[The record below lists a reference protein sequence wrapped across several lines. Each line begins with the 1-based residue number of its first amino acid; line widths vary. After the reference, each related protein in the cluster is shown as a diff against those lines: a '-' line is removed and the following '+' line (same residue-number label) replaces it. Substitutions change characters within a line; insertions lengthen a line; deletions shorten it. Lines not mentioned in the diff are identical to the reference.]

1 MISAIRSKKKKCLA
15 NKNATEMKKI
25 ITSSLIFSLVL
36 FASCSKVVETEVVS
50 EEPSEVVVNEPKETL
65 NLKVTFGLN
74 NETKAQFSDELG
86 IVWQEGDVVRWEG
99 NTGNTTSTLELGGI
113 SNEGHSAT
121 FDFEIPG
128 ITGQSPQGVFRYNW
142 SSANQSEWNF
152 GNNERQITEPTLTYV
167 GEESI
172 SYTQAEAGVMNKS
185 FLFMHSSTSWETI
198 AQSATASNPTH
209 VEMKILGSIFR
220 ILPYTKDY
228 NDEAVQSVTLQP
240 RNSSDALGG
249 LVFYNYGGDEYLDQN
264 QKKYNWY
271 KKATVTLG
279 TPFELTSVSD
289 RESSKGI
296 YFSVPATNSPIH
308 GYTISIT
315 TDKAR
320 YTYSTTSDLNVNED
334 VVKNIYV
341 KLDAAHRLASSAKEI
356 AYEGGLST
364 DPTVIE
370 RDYHSCSNVGFTYW
384 QAILYNFN
392 GSRVDGMLSAAS
404 YPEYYAPTVT
414 ITNDSDGTPATWVN
428 LYYRDKNEWLAYD
441 LTENTGETVRKATAV
456 LTYPN
461 VGDNRIR
468 VGFESRTIKFTQTG
482 NVVVTPEL
490 ANLSTTAVTS
500 DRNVVTATLKLRTG
514 GGAYL
519 TGDDYDTFAS
529 AVSLNIT
536 PSTASVSRDGTTLNI
551 VIPKNF
557 TTSPIDY
564 TLTADLEGRQSSET
578 IAQAAGAKNYTK
590 VFTWDYDS
598 WQSAGEGRGNRL
610 FQRTSISASG
620 FTQTPDAQG
629 RGAWMLVM
637 NNFKDIS
644 TGLYPEEGDKPEI
657 VKFVFDL
664 SDSEYDDLVS
674 WIPLTV
680 SYVGTQVFITLTDVL
695 ENTGTYRQFHSF
707 AKTKDYEDFVEVIIS
722 QRGADSATPVSEWS
736 NVSSF
741 ECVKQYWAGTTA
753 PAIDLSNTNSFTIT
767 APAVKTWGGDWSAQ
781 NFILINGPKPVS
793 AKSYT
798 LSFDINSDSSSGIIL
813 KLAEWNGSSD
823 VGEFFFR
830 PGGSNNVVAG
840 KTFAFSQD
848 FAGQDRDNF
857 VLIID
862 LGNCDAGSSWTFSN
876 FDLKYK

>member
-1 MISAIRSKKKKCLA
+1 
-15 NKNATEMKKI
+15 MKKS
-25 ITSSLIFSLVL
+25 ITAAFLTGLIM
-36 FASCSKVVETEVVS
+36 FASCSKVVEDEIIPEGPGTADQESVENNNPDQTV
-50 EEPSEVVVNEPKETL
+50 K
-65 NLKVTFGLN
+65 LKVTFGLSG
-74 NETKAQFSDELG
+74 ETKAQFSDELG
-86 IVWQEGDVVRWEG
+86 VVWQEGDVVRWEG
-99 NTGNTTSTLELGGI
+99 NTGNTTATLELAGI

-128 ITGQSPQGVFRYNW
+128 ITGQSPKGVFRYNW

-167 GEESI
+167 GEKSI
-172 SYTQAEAGVMNKS
+172 SYTQTEAGVMNKS

-198 AQSATASNPTH
+198 PQAATASNPTQ

-220 ILPYTKDY
+220 VLPYTVDY
-228 NDEAVQSVTLQP
+228 NDEKVLSVTLQP
-240 RNSSDALGG
+240 RNPSDALGG
-249 LVFYNYGGDEYLDQN
+249 LVFYDYGGNVYLDQN

-279 TPFELTSVSD
+279 TPFDLTSVTG
-289 RESSKGI
+289 REKSKGI
-296 YFSVPATNSPIH
+296 YFSVPATNSPIR
-308 GYTISIT
+308 GYTITIT
-315 TDKAR
+315 TDQAR
-320 YTYSTTSDLNVNED
+320 YTYSTATDLNVNED
-334 VVKNIYV
+334 KVKNIYV
-341 KLDAAHRLASSAKEI
+341 KLDAAHRLASTAKEI
-356 AYEGGLST
+356 AYEGGLT
-364 DPTVIE
+364 DDPKVIDH
-370 RDYHSCSNVGFTYW
+370 DYHSCSNTEITYW
-384 QAILYNFN
+384 QAILYNFD

-404 YPEYYAPTVT
+404 YPEYYAPTIT

-428 LYYRDKNEWLAYD
+428 LYYRDNNEWLAYD
-441 LTENTGETVRKATAV
+441 LTENSGETVRKATAV

-519 TGDDYDTFAS
+519 TGDDFDTFAS

-629 RGAWMLVM
+629 RGVWMLVM

-695 ENTGTYRQFHSF
+695 ENTGTYREFHSF
-707 AKTKDYEDFVEVIIS
+707 AKTKDYEDFVEVYIS
-722 QRGADSATPVSEWS
+722 QRGSDSATPVSEWS
-736 NVSSF
+736 SVESF
-741 ECVKQYWAGTTA
+741 SCVKQYWAGTSA
-753 PAIDLSNTNSFTIT
+753 PAISLPNTDSFTIT
-767 APAVKTWGGDWSAQ
+767 APAEKTWGGDWSAQ
-781 NFILINGPKPVS
+781 NFILINGLTPTS
-793 AKSYT
+793 AKHYYLT
-798 LSFDINSDSSSGIIL
+798 FDVDSDDTAGIIV

-830 PGGSNNVVAG
+830 AAGSNSVTAG
-840 KTFAFSQD
+840 ETFHFSQEFD
-848 FAGQDRDNF
+848 GQNRSNF

-862 LGNCDAGSSWTFSN
+862 LGACSASSSWTFSN

>member
-1 MISAIRSKKKKCLA
+1 
-15 NKNATEMKKI
+15 MKKI

-695 ENTGTYRQFHSF
+695 ENTGTYREFHSF

-798 LSFDINSDSSSGIIL
+798 LSFDIDSDSSSGIIL

>member
-1 MISAIRSKKKKCLA
+1 MH
-15 NKNATEMKKI
+15 EM
-25 ITSSLIFSLVL
+25 
-36 FASCSKVVETEVVS
+36 
-50 EEPSEVVVNEPKETL
+50 
-65 NLKVTFGLN
+65 
-74 NETKAQFSDELG
+74 G
-86 IVWQEGDVVRWEG
+86 IPMRA
-99 NTGNTTSTLELGGI
+99 
-113 SNEGHSAT
+113 H
-121 FDFEIPG
+121 
-128 ITGQSPQGVFRYNW
+128 R
-142 SSANQSEWNF
+142 
-152 GNNERQITEPTLTYV
+152 
-167 GEESI
+167 
-172 SYTQAEAGVMNKS
+172 
-185 FLFMHSSTSWETI
+185 
-198 AQSATASNPTH
+198 
-209 VEMKILGSIFR
+209 
-220 ILPYTKDY
+220 
-228 NDEAVQSVTLQP
+228 AVQM
-240 RNSSDALGG
+240 R
-249 LVFYNYGGDEYLDQN
+249 
-264 QKKYNWY
+264 
-271 KKATVTLG
+271 
-279 TPFELTSVSD
+279 
-289 RESSKGI
+289 R
-296 YFSVPATNSPIH
+296 
-308 GYTISIT
+308 
-315 TDKAR
+315 
-320 YTYSTTSDLNVNED
+320 
-334 VVKNIYV
+334 
-341 KLDAAHRLASSAKEI
+341 
-356 AYEGGLST
+356 
-364 DPTVIE
+364 
-370 RDYHSCSNVGFTYW
+370 
-384 QAILYNFN
+384 
-392 GSRVDGMLSAAS
+392 
-404 YPEYYAPTVT
+404 
-414 ITNDSDGTPATWVN
+414 
-428 LYYRDKNEWLAYD
+428 
-441 LTENTGETVRKATAV
+441 
-456 LTYPN
+456 
-461 VGDNRIR
+461 
-468 VGFESRTIKFTQTG
+468 
-482 NVVVTPEL
+482 
-490 ANLSTTAVTS
+490 
-500 DRNVVTATLKLRTG
+500 
-514 GGAYL
+514 
-519 TGDDYDTFAS
+519 DDYDTFAS

-629 RGAWMLVM
+629 RGVWMLVM